1 MLALITGPGPHILPV
16 TPRERDNGPINEIL
30 KKGRTGEG
38 PEWPLAPFF
47 LYRFKRLRLSLQD
60 KWGSWI
66 LFTTFHKIG
75 DAFEYFYFKK
85 KRADHAAEE
94 TNLSE
99 R

>member
-47 LYRFKRLRLSLQD
+47 LYRFKRLRLLLQD

-66 LFTTFHKIG
+66 LLTTFHKIG
-75 DAFEYFYFKK
+75 DVFGYFYFKK
-85 KRADHAAEE
+85 KRADRAAEE

-99 R
+99 